1 MPMYYFHTRRGDELQ
16 TDDVGVELTDH
27 AAAKSEARRSAGEM
41 LRDGTLHPRD
51 ILEVMDSEGEV
62 ILRFCC
68 SDVEEV

>member
-1 MPMYYFHTRRGDELQ
+1 
-16 TDDVGVELTDH
+16 
-27 AAAKSEARRSAGEM
+27 M